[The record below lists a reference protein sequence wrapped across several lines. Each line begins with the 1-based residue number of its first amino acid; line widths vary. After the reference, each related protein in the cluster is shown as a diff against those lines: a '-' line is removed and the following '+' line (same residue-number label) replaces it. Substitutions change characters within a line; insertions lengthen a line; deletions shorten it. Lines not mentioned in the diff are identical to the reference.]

1 MYTKHKNMYSI
12 MQDQKEAGWPLHCN
26 WLAHWTPDNSLC
38 SSPTSV
44 IVLCS
49 SLVKNFTRSLR
60 IFIRIFVD
68 PDEDLVRSSSISCKI
83 LEDLS
88 KIFEV
93 LAKSLQGSFRS
104 LQKSLKIL
112 QVPAKIL
119 KDPSGPCKDP

>member
-1 MYTKHKNMYSI
+1 MNITQS
-12 MQDQKEAGWPLHCN
+12 DCF
-26 WLAHWTPDNSLC
+26 
-38 SSPTSV
+38 
-44 IVLCS
+44 IVVPYLYL

-104 LQKSLKIL
+104 LQGSLRIF
-112 QVPAKIL
+112 QVLAKIL
-119 KDPSGPCKDP
+119 EDPPGPCKDPSGPYKDP

>member
-1 MYTKHKNMYSI
+1 M
-12 MQDQKEAGWPLHCN
+12 
-26 WLAHWTPDNSLC
+26 
-38 SSPTSV
+38 
-44 IVLCS
+44 
-49 SLVKNFTRSLR
+49 KNFTRSSK

-93 LAKSLQGSFRS
+93 LAKSLQGPFRS
-104 LQKSLKIL
+104 LQGSLKIL

-119 KDPSGPCKDP
+119 EDPSGPCKDT